1 MLNNNKLYNFNF
13 LMKIIFLTIILNL
26 FFVNMSFANDCLMD
40 KEWYKTA
47 KTQSCIGGLKTE
59 ANKYIILHHTKNRE
73 LEKIKTI
80 YEKYNVSTHYFIT
93 LDGEIIYL
101 INNDCMAYHAGVSS
115 WKEDTFLNKNSI
127 GIEILLTDPLKD
139 KPNKKQY
146 KALIN
151 LLKELKVKYNI
162 DNRHILSHSD
172 IAYFDEKK
180 SIENEMPDLANL
192 KNRKQDV
199 SENFDWKILA
209 QNNVGVWYDDSFL
222 ITELKKPTDI
232 LFYFGDK
239 KEELIETKQ
248 KLKNIGYNLE
258 INDEF
263 NIEFYMI
270 SIIFHRH
277 FFKEHFIFAT
287 QGYWTDLASKVLAL
301 VENEYKFE

>member
-1 MLNNNKLYNFNF
+1 
-13 LMKIIFLTIILNL
+13 MKIIFLTIILNL

-47 KTQSCIGGLKTE
+47 KTQSYIGGLKTE
-59 ANKYIILHHTKNRE
+59 TNKYIILHHTKNME
-73 LEKIKTI
+73 LERLKTI

-101 INNDCMAYHAGVSS
+101 INDNCIARHAGFSS
-115 WKEDTFLNKNSI
+115 WKEDTVLNKNSI
-127 GIEILLTDPLKD
+127 GIEILLTDSLKD

-146 KALIN
+146 KALIK
-151 LLKELKVKYNI
+151 LLKELKNKYNI
-162 DNRHILSHSD
+162 DNRNILSHSD
-172 IAYFDEKK
+172 IAYFDEQS

-222 ITELKKPTDI
+222 ITELKKPTNV

-239 KEELIETKQ
+239 KEELIEIKQ

-258 INDEF
+258 INNEF

-287 QGYWTDLASKVLAL
+287 QGYWSELASKVLAL
-301 VENEYKFE
+301 VEIEYK